1 LPRALDHGIWRS
13 ADFLGDGSL
22 KGCLWLFRQ
31 RSGLTH
37 GGLACYC
44 IHDTGLNEFIGG
56 KNKYPKEREVTR
68 YRIVIAGAGIGGLT
82 AAANLLKAGHDVTIF
97 EQASELSEV
106 GAGLQLS
113 ANATHVL
120 HHLGLGAPLAK
131 VGVRPGAYVFRLH
144 DTGEEIHRFALSD
157 EHEQLHGAPYY
168 QVHRADVHTLL
179 AAKVLDLRRDAIRL
193 NCRVVGFDESG
204 DNVRLR
210 LADGSIVQGDLLVGA
225 DGLKSVICQQIAG
238 NVPATYTG
246 DAAWRIT
253 VPVERLPQD
262 FMEQVMM
269 VWMGPGRHVVAY
281 YLRAGALLNFVGLV
295 ETDEVSEESWT
306 AKFPW
311 ERFKADFQGWHAD
324 VRTIIDAAD
333 KEGCYRWSLYYR
345 RAIRNWST
353 RRATLLGDAV
363 HPTLPYLAQGAC
375 MAIEDGAVLT
385 RALDQADSIPDALQL
400 YQRNRVDRTV
410 RIVNQST
417 ANRMLFHLRT
427 VDEIRAL
434 FAKRDEGADRN
445 AWLYSYNPLTVKL
458 V

>member
-1 LPRALDHGIWRS
+1 
-13 ADFLGDGSL
+13 
-22 KGCLWLFRQ
+22 
-31 RSGLTH
+31 
-37 GGLACYC
+37 
-44 IHDTGLNEFIGG
+44 
-56 KNKYPKEREVTR
+56 VTR
-68 YRIVIAGAGIGGLT
+68 HRILIAGAGIGGLT
-82 AAANLLKAGHDVTIF
+82 AGACLLRAGHDVTIF

-106 GAGLQLS
+106 GAGLQIS

-120 HHLGLGAPLAK
+120 HNLGLRAPLAQ

-157 EHEQLHGAPYY
+157 EHERLHGAPYY
-168 QVHRADVHTLL
+168 QLHRADVHTLL
-179 AAKVLDLRRDAIRL
+179 AAKVIELRRDAIRL
-193 NCRVVGFDESG
+193 NCRVTGFEENENS
-204 DNVRLR
+204 VKLR
-210 LADGSIVQGDLLVGA
+210 LADGTSVKGDLLVGA
-225 DGLKSVICQQIAG
+225 DGLKSVICQQIVG
-238 NVPATYTG
+238 NVSATYTG

-253 VPVERLPQD
+253 VPVECLPRN
-262 FMEQVMM
+262 FMDQVMM
-269 VWMGPGRHVVAY
+269 VWMGPGRHVVTY

-311 ERFKADFQGWHAD
+311 ERLKADFQGWHAD
-324 VRTIIDAAD
+324 IQTIIDAAD
-333 KEGCYRWSLYYR
+333 RDGCYRWSLHYR
-345 RAIRNWST
+345 PAIMNWST
-353 RRATLLGDAV
+353 RRATLLGDSV

-385 RALDQADSIPDALQL
+385 RALDHADSIPDALQL
-400 YQRNRVDRTV
+400 YQRNRIDRTV

-417 ANRMLFHLRT
+417 ANRELFHLRT
-427 VDEIRAL
+427 VDAIRAS

>member
-1 LPRALDHGIWRS
+1 
-13 ADFLGDGSL
+13 
-22 KGCLWLFRQ
+22 
-31 RSGLTH
+31 
-37 GGLACYC
+37 
-44 IHDTGLNEFIGG
+44 
-56 KNKYPKEREVTR
+56 VTR
-68 YRIVIAGAGIGGLT
+68 HRILIAGAGIGGLT
-82 AAANLLKAGHDVTIF
+82 AGACLLRAGHDVTIF

-106 GAGLQLS
+106 GAGLQIS

-120 HHLGLGAPLAK
+120 HNLGLRAPLAQ

-157 EHEQLHGAPYY
+157 EHERLHGAPYY
-168 QVHRADVHTLL
+168 QLHRADVHTLL
-179 AAKVLDLRRDAIRL
+179 AAKVVELKRDATRL
-193 NCRVVGFDESG
+193 NCRVTGFEENEDG
-204 DNVRLR
+204 IKLH
-210 LADGSIVQGDLLVGA
+210 LADGTSVLGDLLVGA
-225 DGLKSVICQQIAG
+225 DGLKSVICQQIVG
-238 NVPATYTG
+238 NVSATYTG

-253 VPVERLPQD
+253 VPVECLPRN
-262 FMEQVMM
+262 FMDQVMM
-269 VWMGPGRHVVAY
+269 VWMGPGRHVVTY

-311 ERFKADFQGWHAD
+311 ERLKADFQGWHAD
-324 VRTIIDAAD
+324 IQTIIDAAD
-333 KEGCYRWSLYYR
+333 RDGCYRWSLHYR
-345 RAIRNWST
+345 PAITNWST
-353 RRATLLGDAV
+353 RRATLLGDSV

-385 RALDQADSIPDALQL
+385 RALDNADSIPDALQL
-400 YQRNRVDRTV
+400 YQRNRIDRTV

-417 ANRMLFHLRT
+417 ANRELFHLRT
-427 VDEIRAL
+427 VDAIRAS

>member
-1 LPRALDHGIWRS
+1 MIKH
-13 ADFLGDGSL
+13 
-22 KGCLWLFRQ
+22 
-31 RSGLTH
+31 
-37 GGLACYC
+37 
-44 IHDTGLNEFIGG
+44 
-56 KNKYPKEREVTR
+56 
-68 YRIVIAGAGIGGLT
+68 RILIAGAGIGGLT
-82 AAANLLKAGHDVTIF
+82 AGACLLRAGHDVTIF

-106 GAGLQLS
+106 GAGLQIS

-120 HHLGLGAPLAK
+120 HHLGLRARLAE

-144 DTGEEIHRFALSD
+144 DTGEEIDRFALSD
-157 EHEQLHGAPYY
+157 EHERLHGAPYY
-168 QVHRADVHTLL
+168 QLHRADVHTLL
-179 AAKVLDLRRDAIRL
+179 AAKVIELRRDAIRL
-193 NCRVVGFDESG
+193 NCRVTGFEENENS
-204 DNVRLR
+204 VKLR
-210 LADGSIVQGDLLVGA
+210 LADGTSVQGDLLVGA
-225 DGLKSVICQQIAG
+225 DGLKSVICQQIVG

-253 VPVERLPQD
+253 VPVECLPQN
-262 FMEQVMM
+262 FMDQVMM
-269 VWMGPGRHVVAY
+269 VWMGPGRHVVTY

-324 VRTIIDAAD
+324 IQTIIDAAD
-333 KEGCYRWSLYYR
+333 RDGCYRWSLHYR
-345 RAIRNWST
+345 PAITNWST
-353 RRATLLGDAV
+353 RRATLLGDSV

-375 MAIEDGAVLT
+375 MAIEDGAVLM
-385 RALDQADSIPDALQL
+385 RALDHADSIPDALEL
-400 YQRNRVDRTV
+400 YERNRIDRTV

-417 ANRMLFHLRT
+417 ANRALFHLRT
-427 VDEIRAL
+427 VDAIRAS

>member
-1 LPRALDHGIWRS
+1 M
-13 ADFLGDGSL
+13 
-22 KGCLWLFRQ
+22 
-31 RSGLTH
+31 
-37 GGLACYC
+37 
-44 IHDTGLNEFIGG
+44 
-56 KNKYPKEREVTR
+56 TR
-68 YRIVIAGAGIGGLT
+68 RKIVIAGAGIGGLT
-82 AAANLLKAGHDVTIF
+82 AGACLLQAGHDVTIF
-97 EQASELSEV
+97 EQAAELSEV

-120 HHLGLGAPLAK
+120 HHLGLGPALAE

-144 DTGEEIHRFALSD
+144 DTGEEIQRFTLSD
-157 EHEQLHGAPYY
+157 EHEKLHGAPYY
-168 QVHRADVHTLL
+168 QVHRADVHGLL
-179 AAKVLDLRRDAIRL
+179 AARVLELKRAAIRL
-193 NCRVVGFDESG
+193 NCRVVGFQESSDG
-204 DNVRLR
+204 VKLR
-210 LADGSIVQGDLLVGA
+210 LADGTIVQGDLLVGA
-225 DGLKSVICQQIAG
+225 DGLKSVICQQTFG

-311 ERFKADFQGWHAD
+311 ERFKADFDGWHAD
-324 VRTIIDAAD
+324 VQTIIDAAD
-333 KEGCYRWSLYYR
+333 REGCYRWSLHNR
-345 RAIRNWST
+345 PTIRNWST
-353 RRATLLGDAV
+353 PRATLLGDAV

-385 RALDQADSIPDALQL
+385 RALDQADSIPEALQL
-400 YQRNRVDRTV
+400 YQRNRIDRTV
-410 RIVNQST
+410 RIVNQSSAKRT
-417 ANRMLFHLRT
+417 LFHLRT
-427 VDEIRAL
+427 VDEIRAS
-434 FAKRDEGADRN
+434 FAQQDQGADRN
-445 AWLYSYNPLTVKL
+445 AWLYSYNPLTVLL

>member
-1 LPRALDHGIWRS
+1 
-13 ADFLGDGSL
+13 
-22 KGCLWLFRQ
+22 
-31 RSGLTH
+31 LT
-37 GGLACYC
+37 
-44 IHDTGLNEFIGG
+44 
-56 KNKYPKEREVTR
+56 
-68 YRIVIAGAGIGGLT
+68 AGAC
-82 AAANLLKAGHDVTIF
+82 LLQAGHDVTIF
-97 EQASELSEV
+97 EQAAELSEV

-120 HHLGLGAPLAK
+120 HHLGLGPALAE

-144 DTGEEIHRFALSD
+144 DTGEEIQRFALSD
-157 EHEQLHGAPYY
+157 EHEKLHGAPYY
-168 QVHRADVHTLL
+168 QVHRADVHGLL
-179 AAKVLDLRRDAIRL
+179 AARVLELKRAAIRL
-193 NCRVVGFDESG
+193 NCRVVGFQESSDG
-204 DNVRLR
+204 VKLR
-210 LADGSIVQGDLLVGA
+210 LADGTIVQGDLLVGA
-225 DGLKSVICQQIAG
+225 DGLKSVICQQIVG

-253 VPVERLPQD
+253 VPVECLPRD

-311 ERFKADFQGWHAD
+311 ERFKADFAGWHTD
-324 VRTIIDAAD
+324 VQTIVDAAD
-333 KEGCYRWSLYYR
+333 REGCYRWSLHSR
-345 RAIRNWST
+345 PAIRNWST
-353 RRATLLGDAV
+353 PRATLLGDAV

-385 RALDQADSIPDALQL
+385 RALDQAGSIPEALQL

-410 RIVNQST
+410 RIVDQST
-417 ANRMLFHLRT
+417 AKRTLFHLRT
-427 VDEIRAL
+427 VDEIRAS

-445 AWLYSYNPLTVKL
+445 AWLYSYNPLTVSL
-458 V
+458 I